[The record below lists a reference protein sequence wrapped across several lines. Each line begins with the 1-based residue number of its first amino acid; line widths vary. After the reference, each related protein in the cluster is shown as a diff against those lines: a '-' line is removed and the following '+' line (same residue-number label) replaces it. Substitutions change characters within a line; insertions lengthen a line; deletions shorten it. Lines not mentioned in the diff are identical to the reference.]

1 MDLSRRSM
9 HWNDLNYL
17 YGRRRRSKLLSMK
30 VRTETG
36 RFPQGSINGLVN
48 TNIEERVMSAQI
60 WTASYTRVQ
69 TAHPHVD
76 VPLLRFI

>member
-1 MDLSRRSM
+1 
-9 HWNDLNYL
+9 
-17 YGRRRRSKLLSMK
+17 MK

-48 TNIEERVMSAQI
+48 TNIEERVTSAQI
-60 WTASYTRVQ
+60 WTASYARVQ
-69 TAHPHVD
+69 AAHPHVD